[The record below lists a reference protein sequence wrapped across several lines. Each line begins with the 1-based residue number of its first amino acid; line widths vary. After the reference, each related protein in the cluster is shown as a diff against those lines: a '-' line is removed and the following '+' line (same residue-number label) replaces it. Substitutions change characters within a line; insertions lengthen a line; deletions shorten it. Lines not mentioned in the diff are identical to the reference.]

1 MILWVVIGAAYLSAT
16 PISLE
21 EVKTESRRNVQA
33 VNAELDR
40 ARATASTAGVRS
52 AALPQLQLYS
62 SDGLTVAGRQ
72 RVIQPTTLPDGGVL
86 IGPTDIPPYSNPQ
99 LSLGVALNQILFDWG
114 RWKQIAQAG
123 SQEEASRGQAVEQ
136 LQFAEYEGVRRFF
149 ALYSAQRS
157 LAVLEANATRS
168 QQLVDRAQAL
178 FTAGRG
184 SRSDVLASQVNLN
197 NDRITAVRQ
206 HTAITQTSA
215 DLSAWLARPETEEL
229 DAVEPPGLDGTPIP
243 PPSLEEALNTAR
255 SSRPL
260 LKVVAAQLKASDL
273 GVEVAKSGY
282 LPRLTLSVNY
292 SRSGVSA
299 NPVFTDP
306 TRQNSAT
313 GTVNLAWDFFNG
325 LATLAAA
332 RGAEAVRT
340 QAQNTLDQTVRD
352 VEGSIR
358 IGRTTLEI
366 SITVLRMSKE
376 NQQTAAL
383 GLTAAQAR
391 FSAGAGS
398 TLEVRDAQ
406 LKLAQ
411 ADLSLLQSRVD
422 VEVARAS
429 LARLTGSI

>member
-40 ARATASTAGVRS
+40 ARATANIAGVRS

-86 IGPTDIPPYSNPQ
+86 IGPADIPPYSNPQ

-325 LATLAAA
+325 LATLAAGLQAHAPQLVGGVGFIVGIDRFMSEA
-332 RGAEAVRT
+332 RALTNFTGNAVATVMIGSWTKELDRVQLDRVLDKLEPFDERTMLTHGQVSAADTQRTAE
-340 QAQNTLDQTVRD
+340 
-352 VEGSIR
+352 
-358 IGRTTLEI
+358 
-366 SITVLRMSKE
+366 K
-376 NQQTAAL
+376 
-383 GLTAAQAR
+383 AAQ
-391 FSAGAGS
+391 SEV
-398 TLEVRDAQ
+398 LE
-406 LKLAQ
+406 
-411 ADLSLLQSRVD
+411 RV
-422 VEVARAS
+422 
-429 LARLTGSI
+429 